1 MIDKEKN
8 ISSREQ
14 GAYYETQARL
24 QLEKA
29 GYKILEQNYRFRKG
43 EIDLIARD
51 GEYLCFIEVKFRQG
65 GQMGKPEEAVDK
77 RKQKRISKTALYYL
91 MDKGLSMSTP
101 CRFDVICAEP
111 EGWRLIKNA
120 FTFQM

>member
-1 MIDKEKN
+1 MIAKEKN
-8 ISSREQ
+8 ISSRER

-51 GEYLCFIEVKFRQG
+51 GEYLCYIEVKFRQG
-65 GQMGKPEEAVDK
+65 GHCL
-77 RKQKRISKTALYYL
+77 LYT
-91 MDKGLSMSTP
+91 SR
-101 CRFDVICAEP
+101 CV
-111 EGWRLIKNA
+111 
-120 FTFQM
+120 